1 MPRDIIVRAG
11 RSDTFFS
18 AEPARP
24 EPVGSKKSLCLQ
36 HPHSPRVDSDLQQVS
51 GAFVKGLPRHVQG
64 RDRPHL
70 EATLLSCRLCHRQA
84 SIFSARPRVPR
95 NSRRAV

>member
-1 MPRDIIVRAG
+1 MPRDIIVRAVLY
-11 RSDTFFS
+11 DAFFS

-24 EPVGSKKSLCLQ
+24 EPVGSKEPLSLQ
-36 HPHSPRVDSDLQQVS
+36 HHGGPRIDSDLQQIS
-51 GAFVKGLPRHVQG
+51 GGFVKRLLRHDQG
-64 RDRPHL
+64 QDRPHL
-70 EATLLSCRLCHRQA
+70 EATLLSCRLCRRQA